1 MCRTVF
7 GIVWQD
13 VKIEQMRQDRER
25 AREEAARE
33 KARERE
39 RRLEAR
45 NAAILSSAEQLERKI
60 QLKVQPFMCSLT
72 SFSHSLLSSHFHSAR

>member
-1 MCRTVF
+1 
-7 GIVWQD
+7 
-13 VKIEQMRQDRER
+13 MRQDRER

-45 NAAILSSAEQLERKI
+45 NAAILSSAEELERKI
-60 QLKVQPFMCSLT
+60 QLKVQPLVF
-72 SFSHSLLSSHFHSAR
+72 SFSLFPPSHLFPLHPSLPLSFPSSPLALISTAR

>member
-1 MCRTVF
+1 
-7 GIVWQD
+7 
-13 VKIEQMRQDRER
+13 MRQDRER

-45 NAAILSSAEQLERKI
+45 NAAILSSAEELERKI
-60 QLKVQPFMCSLT
+60 QLKV
-72 SFSHSLLSSHFHSAR
+72 